1 MEFATLSPEERYEAI
16 QEKYVRFTPPT
27 PPTTPEL
34 ISPQDIAGNI
44 LKIDIPAPEPVE
56 IVEIVETDKNV
67 IVCICG
73 GKYSYFNKNRH
84 YNTKKHQNAI
94 LSLQDQ
100 LPLSSPLLLR
110 EEQVNSS
117 P

>member
-1 MEFATLSPEERYEAI
+1 MEFINLSPEERYEAI

-34 ISPQDIAGNI
+34 ISPKDIAGNI
-44 LKIDIPAPEPVE
+44 LKIDIPVPEP
-56 IVEIVETDKNV
+56 VEIVETDKNV

-84 YNTKKHQNAI
+84 YNTKKHQTAI
-94 LSLQDQ
+94 LSLQDH
-100 LPLSSPLLLR
+100 LPPSSPLLLR